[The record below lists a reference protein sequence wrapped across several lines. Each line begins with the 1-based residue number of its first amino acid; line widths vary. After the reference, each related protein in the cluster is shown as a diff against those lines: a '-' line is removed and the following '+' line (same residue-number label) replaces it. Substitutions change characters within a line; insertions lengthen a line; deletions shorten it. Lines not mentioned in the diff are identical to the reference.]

1 MGIGSWARR
10 KLGRE
15 EVVGAGRYELRV
27 EVLHA
32 GTRSEGRIGR
42 LYLDGTE
49 VPGGEVGQVVDAGDR
64 RFTFLGDDR
73 PHLWSTS
80 GWAEEPGPGQG

>member
-1 MGIGSWARR
+1 MGVGSWARR

-15 EVVGAGRYELRV
+15 EVVGAGPYELRI

-32 GTRSEGRIGR
+32 GTRSEGRVGR
-42 LYLDGTE
+42 LYRDGVE
-49 VPGGEVGQVVDAGDR
+49 VPGRTVGEVVDAGER

-80 GWAEEPGPGQG
+80 GWAEEPPPDEG